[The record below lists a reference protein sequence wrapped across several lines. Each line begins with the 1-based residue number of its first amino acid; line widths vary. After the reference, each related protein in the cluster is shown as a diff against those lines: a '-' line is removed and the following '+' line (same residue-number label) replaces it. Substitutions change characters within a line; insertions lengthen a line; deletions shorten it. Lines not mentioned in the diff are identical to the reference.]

1 MLICGRFIGSTNCTN
16 LMNLI
21 FVGFY
26 SCDLLDL
33 WLDILLILFYKAFYS
48 DLNLR
53 NGIIV
58 CNFAVV

>member
-1 MLICGRFIGSTNCTN
+1 
-16 LMNLI
+16 MNLV

-26 SCDLLDL
+26 SRDLLDL

-58 CNFAVV
+58 CNFASV

>member
-1 MLICGRFIGSTNCTN
+1 
-16 LMNLI
+16 MNLI

-26 SCDLLDL
+26 SWDSLDL

-48 DLNLR
+48 ILNLR

-58 CNFAVV
+58 CNFADV

>member
-1 MLICGRFIGSTNCTN
+1 
-16 LMNLI
+16 MNLI

-26 SCDLLDL
+26 SRDLLDL
-33 WLDILLILFYKAFYS
+33 WLDILLILLYKAFYS
-48 DLNLR
+48 ARNLH

>member
-1 MLICGRFIGSTNCTN
+1 MH
-16 LMNLI
+16 LI

-26 SCDLLDL
+26 SWNL
-33 WLDILLILFYKAFYS
+33 WYLWVDILLVLLYKAFYS

-58 CNFAVV
+58 CNFAGV

>member
-1 MLICGRFIGSTNCTN
+1 
-16 LMNLI
+16 MNLI

-26 SCDLLDL
+26 SCDLWYF

-58 CNFAVV
+58 CNFASV

>member
-1 MLICGRFIGSTNCTN
+1 
-16 LMNLI
+16 MNLS

-33 WLDILLILFYKAFYS
+33 WLDILLILFYEAFYS
-48 DLNLR
+48 ALNLH

-58 CNFAVV
+58 CNFADV

>member
-1 MLICGRFIGSTNCTN
+1 
-16 LMNLI
+16 MNLV

-26 SCDLLDL
+26 SRDLLDL

-58 CNFAVV
+58 CNFAVA

>member
-1 MLICGRFIGSTNCTN
+1 
-16 LMNLI
+16 MNLI
-21 FVGFY
+21 FVGLY
-26 SCDLLDL
+26 LRDLLDL

-48 DLNLR
+48 DLNLH

>member
-1 MLICGRFIGSTNCTN
+1 
-16 LMNLI
+16 MNLI
-21 FVGFY
+21 FVGLY
-26 SCDLLDL
+26 LRDLLDL

-58 CNFAVV
+58 CNFASV